1 MANWFGIDLCLQS
14 QVIVWHFQFF
24 GKTSKMVKRFRVN
37 QHVEGATKKFRGF
50 KGQILRVSCGP
61 GRKKCLVRW
70 QNGQENELCTNAIK
84 EGINSADKL
93 QNQPSTEKVV
103 VEESL
108 GLIEDSMDYE
118 ENDFMSEDDT

>member
-1 MANWFGIDLCLQS
+1 
-14 QVIVWHFQFF
+14 
-24 GKTSKMVKRFRVN
+24 
-37 QHVEGATKKFRGF
+37 
-50 KGQILRVSCGP
+50 
-61 GRKKCLVRW
+61 LVRW

-103 VEESL
+103 VEESS

>member
-1 MANWFGIDLCLQS
+1 
-14 QVIVWHFQFF
+14 
-24 GKTSKMVKRFRVN
+24 MVKRFRVS
-37 QHVEGATKKFRGF
+37 QHVEGATKKFCSF
-50 KGQILRVSCGP
+50 KGQILRVSSGP
-61 GRKKCLVRW
+61 GRKKCLGRW